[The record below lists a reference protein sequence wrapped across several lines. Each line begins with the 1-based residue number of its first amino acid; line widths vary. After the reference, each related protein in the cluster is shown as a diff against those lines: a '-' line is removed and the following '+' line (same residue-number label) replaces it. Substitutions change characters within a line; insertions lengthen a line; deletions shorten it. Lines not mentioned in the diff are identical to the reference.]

1 MNATTFNSR
10 LEAAGLFTKKGD
22 LNARYSSIIE
32 HLAAGL
38 DRFHPCCWHRNGR
51 RHQLED
57 KGGNIRRVLEAL
69 HLSYIE
75 GNDAPRGGREGDYIE
90 ITPAARRALAPVRA
104 DFSAWKNAKK
114 GGRA

>member
-1 MNATTFNSR
+1 MTTTTFNRR

-38 DRFHPCCWHRNGR
+38 DKFHPIRWHRNGR

-69 HLSYIE
+69 RLSYVE

-90 ITPAARRALAPVRA
+90 ITSAACRALAPVRA
-104 DFSAWKNAKK
+104 DFAAWNKSRK
-114 GGRA
+114 GGRV